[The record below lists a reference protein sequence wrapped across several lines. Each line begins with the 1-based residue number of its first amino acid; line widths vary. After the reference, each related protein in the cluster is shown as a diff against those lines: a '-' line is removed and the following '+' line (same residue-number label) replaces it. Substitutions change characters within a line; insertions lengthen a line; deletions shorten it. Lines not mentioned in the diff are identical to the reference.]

1 MTDYIQLDYIDF
13 KINIKSGVARNR
25 PLATAIQG
33 IQRKYA
39 RKEDMAEKGLLSQDA
54 AKELGKQKTRDIAE
68 AYAQYV
74 VVGWEGEYK
83 GKKLDDYSVNSCID
97 LLSNPENDALFS
109 DIIDQS
115 IQAQNDANKTEE
127 KEIKNSKASS
137 TGS

>member
-25 PLATAIQG
+25 PLTTAIQG

-39 RKEDMAEKGLLSQDA
+39 RKEDMAEKGLLSQEA
-54 AKELGKQKTRDIAE
+54 AKELGKQKTQDIAE

-74 VVGWEGEYK
+74 VVGWEGEYN
-83 GKKLDDYSVNSCID
+83 GKNLGDYSVSACID